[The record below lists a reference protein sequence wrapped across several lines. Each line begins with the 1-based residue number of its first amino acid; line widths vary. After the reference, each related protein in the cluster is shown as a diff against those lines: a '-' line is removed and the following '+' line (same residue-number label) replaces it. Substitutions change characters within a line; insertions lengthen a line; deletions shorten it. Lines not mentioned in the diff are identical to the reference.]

1 MYRFALTAGIL
12 AAVGCL
18 SLHAQTIR
26 VTATIPF
33 EFQVGAQVMPAGD
46 YFISHQSTHVLQ
58 LTCQTGAR
66 KSAMVVTNAS
76 PAEPAGASSRLVFHR
91 YGNEYFLAKVW
102 SSPSHAA
109 VAIPPTKR
117 ERELIASARRATP
130 ASLTIAAK

>member
-33 EFQVGAQVMPAGD
+33 EFQLGPYTMPACE
-46 YFISHQSTHVLQ
+46 YSVTHSERVLA
-58 LTCQTGAR
+58 LRCETGPH
-66 KSAMVVTNAS
+66 KSAMVFTNAAN
-76 PAEPAGASSRLVFHR
+76 PEPASVTSKLVFNR

-102 SSPSHAA
+102 SNPTRAA
-109 VAIPPTKR
+109 VVIPSTKR
-117 ERELIASARRATP
+117 ERELIAAARRATP
-130 ASLTIAAK
+130 AALTIAAK